1 MFKYEDATVLLYLI
15 GVPILAILLYLAYR
29 YRRRQ
34 LSLLGDRAVLSRIL
48 PSYHQGRYLLKKAML
63 PLAIAMAIIAWA
75 NPQWGTR
82 AEKVEAETAD
92 IYIAFD
98 ISQSMM
104 AQDIAPDR
112 LTYSKQ
118 WLLRLV
124 DALAGYRIGLIHFA
138 GTAYTQMPL
147 STDIG
152 AAKTYITSATPS
164 QVSAQGTNISEAVK
178 LAARKTDDQTRSSK
192 ALIIVS
198 DGEDHDQDAISAV
211 EAARKEGVTTYT
223 VAVGTEAGA
232 PIPYTTPRG
241 GKAYKEV
248 DGQQVISRVDLD
260 YLQEMAQKGGG
271 RFYLINDGKAA
282 IDNIVAEV
290 NKLEKRKTEEQVFTT
305 YNSYFQ
311 VFLGL
316 AFLCLL
322 LYQTINPIKKPVLAL
337 LVLLCGGS
345 LSAQSVHQQLRSA
358 DAAYRDSSFAESEIL
373 YRQAL
378 AEDPAAATAY
388 NLGNTLYQQQR
399 YDEAADQYS
408 RAAASEGGST
418 IKADALHNLGNAY
431 YEQQAYGEA
440 INAYKQALQ
449 YDPSHD
455 DTKANL
461 LQAKMQLQQQQQ
473 QQQQSQDQQNKD
485 QENQEEEQQQD
496 QQQQENPENEENQD
510 QDQSQQQES
519 EDQPNDKEQQEQQPK
534 PSDEEI
540 NKQDAENLLRIA
552 KQEEQKVQEK
562 LRKAKGKGAR
572 QKKDW

>member
-15 GVPILAILLYLAYR
+15 GVPLLAGLLYLAHR
-29 YRRRQ
+29 YRARQ
-34 LSLLGDRAVLSRIL
+34 LSKLGDKAILSRVL
-48 PSYHQGRYLLKKAML
+48 PTYSRSKYIARKAML
-63 PLAIAMAIIAWA
+63 PLAVAMAVIAWA

-92 IYIAFD
+92 VYIAFD

-124 DALAGYRIGLIHFA
+124 DALAGYRVGLIHFA
-138 GTAYTQMPL
+138 GTAYMQMPL

-152 AAKTYITSATPS
+152 AAKTYITSATPN
-164 QVSAQGTNISEAVK
+164 QVTAQGTNISEAVL
-178 LAARKTDDQTRSSK
+178 LASRKTDDQTHSSK

-198 DGEDHDQDAISAV
+198 DGEDHDQAAISAV
-211 EAARKEGVTTYT
+211 ESARQEGVTTYT

-232 PIPYTTPRG
+232 PVPYTTPRG
-241 GKAYKEV
+241 GKAFKQV
-248 DGQQVISRVDLD
+248 DGQQVTSRVNLG
-260 YLQEMAQKGGG
+260 YLQELAQKGGG
-271 RFYLINDGKAA
+271 RFYLINDGKSA
-282 IDNIVAEV
+282 IDNILAEV

-311 VFLGL
+311 IFLGL
-316 AFLCLL
+316 ALICLL
-322 LYQTINPIKKPVLAL
+322 LYQVINPIKKTVVAAV
-337 LVLLCGGS
+337 VLLCGSS

-378 AEDPAAATAY
+378 ADEPSATTAY
-388 NLGNTLYQQQR
+388 NLGNSLYQQQR
-399 YDEAADQYS
+399 FDEAADQYS
-408 RAAASEGGST
+408 RAASSEGGSEV
-418 IKADALHNLGNAY
+418 IADALHNLGNAH
-431 YEQQAYGEA
+431 YEQQAYDEA
-440 INAYKQALQ
+440 IQAYKQALQ

-473 QQQQSQDQQNKD
+473 RQQ
-485 QENQEEEQQQD
+485 EQQQD
-496 QQQQENPENEENQD
+496 QDQNKEQQEDEQQQEQ
-510 QDQSQQQES
+510 QQQES
-519 EDQPNDKEQQEQQPK
+519 EDDQQQEQDQSQQDDKQQEQSKEEQKESK

-562 LRKAKGKGAR
+562 LRKAKGKGKR